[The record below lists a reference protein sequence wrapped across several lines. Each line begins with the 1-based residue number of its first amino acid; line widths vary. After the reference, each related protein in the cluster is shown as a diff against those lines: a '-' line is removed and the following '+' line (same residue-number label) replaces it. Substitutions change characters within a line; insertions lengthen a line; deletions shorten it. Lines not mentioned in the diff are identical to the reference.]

1 MRYDDDAFKSREANK
16 CIPFTNSKYILTEKN
31 DATTSKTLHLILVSS
46 VAVIFLTPA
55 RKLFPYNIGYIH
67 VQYDI
72 VFTWISPSPT
82 DPIATLKY
90 ATTFLAESFPKVIAV
105 VVPNRRS

>member
-1 MRYDDDAFKSREANK
+1 MHQLE
-16 CIPFTNSKYILTEKN
+16 
-31 DATTSKTLHLILVSS
+31 KTLHLILVSS

-55 RKLFPYNIGYIH
+55 RKLFAYDIGYIH

-72 VFTWISPSPT
+72 VFTWISPGPT
-82 DPIATLKY
+82 DPIAALKY
-90 ATTFLAESFPKVIAV
+90 STTFLAESFPQVIAV